1 MNKETKIN
9 NINCK
14 ATEPKCTSKREN
26 CVSEEQCCKESEFT
40 DTHSALNYWGVG
52 LFKDDFLW

>member
-14 ATEPKCTSKREN
+14 ASELHYTSKGKD
-26 CVSEEQCCKESEFT
+26 CAFEEQCCKENELT
-40 DTHSALNYWGVG
+40 NTHTALNYWGVG
-52 LFKDDFLW
+52 LFKDEFLW